1 MVSLIPLYC
10 CTISNAKFIVSSLE
24 RGIVVLFRMALKIAF
39 ARRRSFHQLLQSVSF
54 TFYIRFTSD
63 AEYVLKEFL
72 ASLAILYNEICMDD
86 EKACSRD

>member
-1 MVSLIPLYC
+1 
-10 CTISNAKFIVSSLE
+10 
-24 RGIVVLFRMALKIAF
+24 MALKIAF

-86 EKACSRD
+86 EKACSRDWTTRKVIHMHSWGCSRDCICVERRV